1 MRVATDIGGTFTDLV
16 YLDERTGELGLA
28 KASSTPPAFAKGI
41 MDAIA
46 KSGLD
51 PAGVEHFVHGTT
63 VVINA
68 LTERKG
74 AKTAL
79 VTTEGCR
86 DVLEIGRANRP
97 DIYNLRFRKQPPFV
111 PRELRFEVAERTNYK
126 GQVVTPLDH
135 AAVEA
140 AADRLR
146 ASGVQAV
153 AVCFLHAYANPAH
166 EQD

>member
-1 MRVATDIGGTFTDLV
+1 
-16 YLDERTGELGLA
+16 
-28 KASSTPPAFAKGI
+28 

-51 PAGVEHFVHGTT
+51 PTAVEHFVHGTT

-74 AKTAL
+74 ASTAV

-97 DIYNLRFRKQPPFV
+97 DIYNLQV
-111 PRELRFEVAERTNYK
+111 PQATIRSFPAHRRFEVTERTNYK
-126 GQVVTPLDH
+126 GEVVTPLDI
-135 AAVEA
+135 E
-140 AADRLR
+140 RMSTRWLSGSR
-146 ASGVQAV
+146 RSGVEAV
-153 AVCFLHAYANPAH
+153 AVSLPSFLRQSRARAGVRGPVAARTVYRTC
-166 EQD
+166 